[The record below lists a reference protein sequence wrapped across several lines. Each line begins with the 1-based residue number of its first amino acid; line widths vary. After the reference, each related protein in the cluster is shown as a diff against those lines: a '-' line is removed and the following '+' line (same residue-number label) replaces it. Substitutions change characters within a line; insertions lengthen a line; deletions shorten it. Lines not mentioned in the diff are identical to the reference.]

1 MSAAVADYR
10 PKQQVQNNIKKSDQQ
25 LNIDLEPTDDIL
37 KGLGHAKKEG
47 QLLIGFA
54 LETDNEVENARGK
67 LARKNLDLIVLN
79 SLNDDGAGF
88 GHATNKISMLDRSN
102 NLASFELKSKEKV
115 AQDIVEKILTLCD

>member
-1 MSAAVADYR
+1 M
-10 PKQQVQNNIKKSDQQ
+10 KKSDQQ